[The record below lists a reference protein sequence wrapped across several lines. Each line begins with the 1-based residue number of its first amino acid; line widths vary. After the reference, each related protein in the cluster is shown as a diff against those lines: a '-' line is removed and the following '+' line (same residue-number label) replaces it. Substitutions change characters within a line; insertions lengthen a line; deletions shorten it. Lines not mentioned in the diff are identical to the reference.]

1 MFAGGICVSR
11 HICVYNKKEIKR
23 RWLNKWEI
31 KQKGTVQIAES
42 VIWVRNGTQRNLG
55 QRLSH
60 RTAVLLVGGGALG
73 GGA

>member
-31 KQKGTVQIAES
+31 KQKGTVQIEAS
-42 VIWVRNGTQRNLG
+42 VIWVRKDTQRNLG

-60 RTAVLLVGGGALG
+60 WTAVLLVGGGALG

>member
-31 KQKGTVQIAES
+31 KQKGTVQIGAS
-42 VIWVRNGTQRNLG
+42 VIWVRKGTQRNLG